1 MKLLKLNTDHYIVVD
16 NSLDFSE
23 TDYYWDDKQK
33 EIRTGSNNHVTG
45 GYKIKIT
52 HSTQPLECDKM
63 WTPVN
68 GKQWMCNTMLCCGKI
83 LNLKTKPISL
93 QEIKELIGE
102 VNVENRAESRFG
114 TDIGSIR
121 GSKEYDL
128 NTDLKRGFVSGYNQ
142 ALEDNNEKKY
152 TEEDMRKAW
161 NAAYIDAMSID
172 EETYKP
178 LFFDDFI
185 QSLHPKTE
193 WEVEFINGKLT
204 LKQ

>member
-1 MKLLKLNTDHYIVVD
+1 MKLIKINTDHYIIVD

-45 GYKIKIT
+45 GYKIKVT

-93 QEIKELIGE
+93 QEVKELLGE
-102 VNVENRAESRFG
+102 VNMEKKVREYCEKDTNR
-114 TDIGSIR
+114 
-121 GSKEYDL
+121 SKRSSSF
-128 NTDLKRGFVSGYNQ
+128 KAGYNQ

-152 TEEDMRKAW
+152 TDKDIRKAW

-178 LFFDDFI
+178 LFFEDFI
-185 QSLHPKTE
+185 QHLQPKIE
-193 WEVEFINGKLT
+193 WEVKFINGKLT
-204 LKQ
+204 QKQLKTYT

>member
-1 MKLLKLNTDHYIVVD
+1 MKLIKINTDYYIVVD

-52 HSTQPLECDKM
+52 HSTQPLECDRM

-93 QEIKELIGE
+93 QEVKELIGE
-102 VNVENRAESRFG
+102 IDVEKKAEKMFPG
-114 TDIGSIR
+114 TYIVMEGLDIAPAHR
-121 GSKEYDL
+121 E
-128 NTDLKRGFVSGYNQ
+128 GFVTGYTQ
-142 ALEDNNEKKY
+142 ALEDNKEKKY
-152 TEEDMRKAW
+152 TEAQLIWAIQE
-161 NAAYIDAMSID
+161 AYGHGQND
-172 EETYKP
+172 E
-178 LFFDDFI
+178 FDDLNKVEKSI
-185 QSLHPKTE
+185 IVITNYLQPKTE
-193 WEVEFINGKLT
+193 WEVEIINGKLT

>member
-1 MKLLKLNTDHYIVVD
+1 MKLIKINTDHYIVVD

-93 QEIKELIGE
+93 QEVKELIGE
-102 VNVENRAESRFG
+102 VDVEKKMISP
-114 TDIGSIR
+114 
-121 GSKEYDL
+121 YPL
-128 NTDLKRGFVSGYNQ
+128 NTQNDVDWCNGYQRGYTQ
-142 ALEDNNEKKY
+142 ALEDNKEKKY
-152 TEEDMRKAW
+152 TNEDMLTIRNQLVTMLPVGDVAAW
-161 NAAYIDAMSID
+161 DMIQAVSKYTKWLDEYI
-172 EETYKP
+172 E
-178 LFFDDFI
+178 
-185 QSLHPKTE
+185 SLQPKTE

>member
-1 MKLLKLNTDHYIVVD
+1 MKLIKINTNHYIVVD

-93 QEIKELIGE
+93 QEVKELIGE
-102 VNVENRAESRFG
+102 VDVEKKMISP
-114 TDIGSIR
+114 
-121 GSKEYDL
+121 YPL
-128 NTDLKRGFVSGYNQ
+128 NTQNDVDWCNGYQRGYTQ
-142 ALEDNNEKKY
+142 ALEDNKEKKY
-152 TEEDMRKAW
+152 TNEDMLTIRNQLVTMLPVGDVADWDMIQAVSKYTKW
-161 NAAYIDAMSID
+161 LDEYI
-172 EETYKP
+172 E
-178 LFFDDFI
+178 
-185 QSLHPKTE
+185 SLQPKTE

>member
-1 MKLLKLNTDHYIVVD
+1 MKLIKINTNHYIVVD

-93 QEIKELIGE
+93 QEVKELIGE
-102 VNVENRAESRFG
+102 VDVEKKMISP
-114 TDIGSIR
+114 
-121 GSKEYDL
+121 YPL
-128 NTDLKRGFVSGYNQ
+128 NTQNDVDWCNGYQRGYTQ
-142 ALEDNNEKKY
+142 ALEDNKEKKY
-152 TEEDMRKAW
+152 TNEDMLTIRNQLVTMLPVGDVAAW
-161 NAAYIDAMSID
+161 DMIQAVSKYTKWLDEYI
-172 EETYKP
+172 E
-178 LFFDDFI
+178 
-185 QSLHPKTE
+185 SLQPKTE